1 MQQRVYCT
9 REVIGLA
16 TGGGLRSST
25 PLLAGDAW
33 VGTSFWRLFG
43 PAHGVYQEISLC
55 KPWRPLRPKQFK
67 GAPPSPPHT
76 LQRWTETLVRRLCG
90 SRLSKSLRYLLSRS
104 QYGAPKQQGC
114 RTSSRDRLEPNL
126 RYARSLIGQVSFPTS
141 RCGQQLRSG
150 AARGGSQ
157 IPHMHTSAQNHFV
170 ESSKDNDVKQ
180 F

>member
-1 MQQRVYCT
+1 MYK
-9 REVIGLA
+9 E
-16 TGGGLRSST
+16 
-25 PLLAGDAW
+25 
-33 VGTSFWRLFG
+33 F
-43 PAHGVYQEISLC
+43 SLC

-90 SRLSKSLRYLLSRS
+90 SRLSKPLRYLLSRS

-114 RTSSRDRLEPNL
+114 RTSSRDRPEPNL

-157 IPHMHTSAQNHFV
+157 IPHITRPRRITLQRVRRKMMSNNSDRRVRPSQGPMM
-170 ESSKDNDVKQ
+170 
-180 F
+180 